1 MSARRGAVRG
11 GVVIATIV
19 QVTLPG
25 FVLGAVLMA
34 LANRHASR
42 SVARARW
49 RKLVVF
55 GVIVHAV
62 LGAAAIGRDAVAA
75 LVALVLTVGTVELTG
90 AWRRMS
96 QPKPARTWV
105 LYTGAALS
113 CLWVAGTL
121 APEQFAALFIVTA
134 AFDGFSQVVGQW
146 LGRHKLAPRV
156 SPGKTVEG
164 MLGGLVAA
172 GAVAALTHRLLGVD
186 SALAASLGVATGLA
200 GLVGDLGASWVKRRA
215 GLKDYSA
222 LLPEQ
227 GGMLDRFDSLL
238 GALVLVGVP
247 MGLASSATRAG
258 WAVSM
263 LD

>member
-1 MSARRGAVRG
+1 
-11 GVVIATIV
+11 VIATIV

-25 FVLGAVLMA
+25 FVLGAALMA
-34 LANRHASR
+34 LANRHASP

-49 RKLVVF
+49 RKLLAF

-62 LGAAAIGRDAVAA
+62 LGAAAIGRAGIAA
-75 LVALVLTVGTVELTG
+75 LVTLVLTLGTVELTG
-90 AWRRMS
+90 AWRRMPR
-96 QPKPARTWV
+96 PKPARIWV
-105 LYTGAALS
+105 LYSGAALS

-121 APEQFAALFIVTA
+121 APGRFAALFVVTA

-146 LGRHKLAPRV
+146 LGHHKLAPRL

-172 GAVAALTHRLLGVD
+172 GAVAAFTQGVLGIG
-186 SALAASLGVATGLA
+186 SALAAGVGVATGLA
-200 GLVGDLGASWVKRRA
+200 GLAGDLGASWVKRRA
-215 GLKDYSA
+215 RLKDFSA

-227 GGMLDRFDSLL
+227 GGVLDRFDSLI

-247 MGLASSATRAG
+247 VGLASSASVAG
-258 WAVSM
+258 LAVS
-263 LD
+263 LFD